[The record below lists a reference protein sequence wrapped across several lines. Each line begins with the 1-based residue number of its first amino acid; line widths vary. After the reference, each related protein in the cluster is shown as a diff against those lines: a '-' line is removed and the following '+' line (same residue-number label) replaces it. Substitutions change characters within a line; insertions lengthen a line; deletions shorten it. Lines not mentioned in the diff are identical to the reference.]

1 MSPQKYQES
10 LDTEFENMGTKPNMG
25 NVLER
30 FRINKHNAVIFIF
43 ALLLIIAG
51 IYRPQFVEISNLFT
65 MFRQAASLGIMTIGQ
80 LFAIIGGGLDL
91 SVAAT
96 LQMSITIF
104 MWGYNHFGLPGL
116 YIGIAAAF
124 LFGILVG
131 LTNGVIVAKYKVQP
145 FLATLFTGS
154 IITGIRMI
162 LVGIESAGNVP
173 DVIRVFGRGR
183 TLTIP
188 NGLIIFFI
196 IACIAAFVMNRS
208 VYGRKLVAVGTNYIA
223 AEFSGIKADNIV
235 IMSYIICSTMSIIAS
250 ILLAGY
256 IGFADR
262 WIGAGMHF
270 NSLVA
275 AVLGGNYFG
284 GGRGSVL
291 GAVGGALV
299 MTIVINF
306 VTLLGFSAPFQ
317 HVVAGGVLILTLFIG
332 TYSKKSQPA
341 TT

>member
-1 MSPQKYQES
+1 
-10 LDTEFENMGTKPNMG
+10 MG
-25 NVLER
+25 NVLNR
-30 FRINKHNAVIFIF
+30 FQINKHNGVFFIL

-51 IYRPQFVEISNLFT
+51 LYRPQFVEISNLLT
-65 MFRQAASLGIMTIGQ
+65 MLRQTASLGIITIGQ
-80 LFAIIGGGLDL
+80 LFAIVGGGLDL

-104 MWGYNHFGLPGL
+104 MLGFNSYGIPGL
-116 YIGIAAAF
+116 IVGLIVAV
-124 LFGILVG
+124 LFGVVVG
-131 LTNGVIVAKYKVQP
+131 LVNGIVITKYKVQP

-154 IITGIRMI
+154 IITGLRMI
-162 LVGIESAGNVP
+162 WVGIESAGNVP

-188 NGLIIFFI
+188 NGLIIFLI
-196 IACIAAFVMNRS
+196 IAYIAAFVLNRT
-208 VYGRKLVAVGTNYIA
+208 VFGRKLIAVGTNFVA
-223 AEFSGIKADNIV
+223 AEYSGIKADITV
-235 IMSYIICSTMSIIAS
+235 IKSYIICSVLTVIAS
-250 ILLAGY
+250 VILAGY

-262 WIGAGMHF
+262 WIGAGLHF

-275 AVLGGNYFG
+275 AVIGGNYFG

-306 VTLLGFSAPFQ
+306 VTLLGFSAPYQ
-317 HVVAGGVLILTLFIG
+317 HVVSGIVLILTLFIG
-332 TYSKKSQPA
+332 TYSRKRRPV
-341 TT
+341 TN

>member
-1 MSPQKYQES
+1 ME
-10 LDTEFENMGTKPNMG
+10 
-25 NVLER
+25 NVLKG
-30 FRINKHNAVIFIF
+30 FRINKHNGVYFIL

-51 IYRPQFVEISNLFT
+51 IYRPQFVEVSNLLT
-65 MFRQAASLGIMTIGQ
+65 MLRQTASLGILTIGQ
-80 LFAIIGGGLDL
+80 LFAIVGGGLDL

-104 MWGYNHFGLPGL
+104 MWGYNNFGIQGL
-116 YIGIAAAF
+116 IIGLITAL
-124 LFGILVG
+124 LFGVVVG
-131 LTNGVIVAKYKVQP
+131 LVNGTIITKYKVQP

-173 DVIRVFGRGR
+173 DMIRVFGRGR

-196 IACIAAFVMNRS
+196 VACIAAFVMNRS
-208 VYGRKLVAVGTNYIA
+208 IYGRKLIAVGTNFIA
-223 AEFSGIKADNIV
+223 AEFSGIKAGNTV
-235 IMSYIICSTMSIIAS
+235 IMSYIICSVLSVIAS

-256 IGFADR
+256 VGFADR
-262 WIGAGMHF
+262 WIGAGLHF

-275 AVLGGNYFG
+275 AVIGGNYFG
-284 GGRGSVL
+284 GGRGSVF
-291 GAVGGALV
+291 GAVGGALI

-306 VTLLGFSAPFQ
+306 VTLLGFSAPYQ
-317 HVVAGGVLILTLFIG
+317 HVVSGVVLILTLFIG
-332 TYSKKSQPA
+332 TYSKRGQQI
-341 TT
+341 TH

>member
-1 MSPQKYQES
+1 M
-10 LDTEFENMGTKPNMG
+10 NMNEGIANMG
-25 NVLER
+25 NVLKG
-30 FRINKHNAVIFIF
+30 FRINKHNSVYFIL

-51 IYRPQFVEISNLFT
+51 IYQPQFVEVSNLLT
-65 MFRQAASLGIMTIGQ
+65 MLRQAASLGILTIGQ
-80 LFAIIGGGLDL
+80 LFAIVGGGLDL

-104 MWGYNHFGLPGL
+104 MWGYNNFGIQGL
-116 YIGIAAAF
+116 LIGLVAAF
-124 LFGILVG
+124 LFGIVVG
-131 LTNGVIVAKYKVQP
+131 LVNGIIITKYKVQP

-173 DVIRVFGRGR
+173 DIIRVFGRGR

-196 IACIAAFVMNRS
+196 IACIAALVLNRS
-208 VYGRKLVAVGTNYIA
+208 VYGRKLIAVGTNYIA
-223 AEFSGIKADNIV
+223 AEFSGIKASNTV
-235 IMSYIICSTMSIIAS
+235 IISYIICSTMSVIAS

-262 WIGAGMHF
+262 WIGAGLHF

-275 AVLGGNYFG
+275 AVIGGNYFG
-284 GGRGSVL
+284 GGRGSVF

-299 MTIVINF
+299 MTIVISF

-317 HVVAGGVLILTLFIG
+317 HVVAGVVLILTLFIG
-332 TYSKKSQPA
+332 TYSRRSQ
-341 TT
+341 TITS